1 VEAEVLGP
9 DEAVALAPAPVAAER
24 VRGAPHIPSDG
35 AADPVLLTRLLVS
48 AAERA
53 GARFL

>member
-1 VEAEVLGP
+1 MLGP